1 MSSPSSLRPAW
12 HRGASGGGRGFQPPP
27 QVSNERRTSGGNP
40 PEAKQS
46 NFNKFS
52 ALDDDDDPSLLEKK
66 TEERTANSRSEALR
80 STNNNRSA
88 ATNAKGRSLADLA
101 RTSERERSASYGSAG
116 DRSISGTAGVK
127 PVSVTAPNTEA
138 HVIRFTRE
146 KLLSMRPAPRASP
159 PDALREVLEGTVILS
174 EAAQDPVCW
183 DVFDPDTIWAS
194 VARERKAARA
204 EPDAAGRRTNN
215 RKDNSRWQRG
225 VALPSEEAKNREKDA
240 ENPSDLWD
248 DPVGAGAAADF
259 SAFGAMPED
268 DLFDFEKMAEATRKF
283 EEEIHGDRSRAMS
296 EVDDQGPP
304 SAVKVD
310 PKRPLA
316 SVGTTM
322 QTGTADEVNVFDDFD
337 DPVAESAILQ
347 TDAIKPGTEDKSAT
361 SKLMELIGVTREDN
375 TAANVAAVPLV
386 VPPTVNAWNKPK
398 EDAAALS
405 LNPWGTLL
413 PGQSDNKSSGFD
425 LQARLREA
433 EMERQKATEMERFRQ
448 EQEHQRLLEQR
459 QAEERAREQA
469 LRQQQDSV
477 QSQVELVLLERI
489 STILENSWGQSDLVT
504 VLSALHAEDSRV
516 IPLLNTTD
524 ALRALIIRNP
534 RRVALRPNPVFGTE
548 TLVLL
553 MTNAQWQQDQLAK
566 QQHSEA
572 ISRSQQE
579 ELKRREELLQ
589 RQRAGSTSVPAIIPG
604 APWYYSDP
612 QNNIQ
617 GPFRGE
623 EMRQWLEAGYF
634 KSDLPISQNQ
644 TGPFKAL
651 SIWFPDISVAFVY
664 ETDGGRED
672 EKKKAME
679 AEKAAAAA
687 ASAAAA
693 AAAAAQEEKE
703 RREREAAERE
713 RLAQEAAERK
723 KREEMERQATEA
735 SPNESSNQLKMMLGL
750 GGNANVGVSSAPPKN
765 DIKPSKEEP
774 KARNPAVAETPVSSP
789 TKSAAPAWGQAAK
802 PIAKKSMSEIQEEEA
817 RAAAAAASRRENGRP
832 SGSGWA
838 NVAASRGGSSA
849 WAGGAA
855 SQRPAAVIQRSAP
868 APTVTSQPYATKSQ
882 AAVALANA
890 QMAAAKPQTNTTPVE
905 DFGAQMSPALEKWC
919 KEQMQKLN
927 GTDDLTLVAFCMT
940 LQDPV
945 EIRQYLTTYLGST
958 PQVNNFAT
966 DFINRKS
973 GKMTQEEWETTGAKS
988 KARKKKR

>member
-27 QVSNERRTSGGNP
+27 QVSNERRTSGGNTH
-40 PEAKQS
+40 EAKQS
-46 NFNKFS
+46 NFNKFA

-80 STNNNRSA
+80 STNNRSD

-116 DRSISGTAGVK
+116 DRSTSGTAKGIIK

-146 KLLSMRPAPRASP
+146 KLLSMRPSPRASP

-183 DVFDPDTIWAS
+183 DVFDPDTIWAA
-194 VARERKAARA
+194 VARERKAARG
-204 EPDAAGRRTNN
+204 EPDAAGRRTN

-225 VALPSEEAKNREKDA
+225 VALPTEEAKNREKDA

-296 EVDDQGPP
+296 EVDDDQGPP
-304 SAVKVD
+304 SAIKVD

-347 TDAIKPGTEDKSAT
+347 TDGIKPGTEDKSAT
-361 SKLMELIGVTREDN
+361 SKLMELIGVTRDDN
-375 TAANVAAVPLV
+375 AASNVAAVPPV

-413 PGQSDNKSSGFD
+413 PGQSDSKSSGFD
-425 LQARLREA
+425 LQARLRDA
-433 EMERQKATEMERFRQ
+433 ELERQKASEMERFRQ
-448 EQEHQRLLEQR
+448 EREHQRLLEQR

-489 STILENSWGQSDLVT
+489 STVLENSWGQSDLVT

-553 MTNAQWQQDQLAK
+553 MTNAQWQQDQIAK

-579 ELKRREELLQ
+579 DLKRREELLQ
-589 RQRAGSTSVPAIIPG
+589 RQRADSTSVPAIIPG

-644 TGPFKAL
+644 TGPFRAL

-679 AEKAAAAA
+679 AEKAAAA
-687 ASAAAA
+687 
-693 AAAAAQEEKE
+693 QEEKE

-723 KREEMERQATEA
+723 KQEEMERQATEA
-735 SPNESSNQLKMMLGL
+735 GPNESSNQLKMMLGL
-750 GGNANVGVSSAPPKN
+750 GGNANLGVPSAPPKN
-765 DIKPSKEEP
+765 DIKPNKDEL
-774 KARNPAVAETPVSSP
+774 KARNPAVVGTP

-868 APTVTSQPYATKSQ
+868 VPTVPSQPYAAKPQ
-882 AAVALANA
+882 AAVALSNA
-890 QMAAAKPQTNTTPVE
+890 QIVAAKPQTNTTAVE

-919 KEQMQKLN
+919 KDQMQKLN

-945 EIRQYLTTYLGST
+945 EIRQYLTTYLGAT

-966 DFINRKS
+966 DFINRKN
-973 GKMTQEEWETTGAKS
+973 GKMTQEEWETPGAKS